1 MRRFFYDASQADFPS
16 LSRISINS
24 EFVLPERIVHHWCQ
38 VLRGKIGQ
46 LAVLFDGLGGEYQ
59 VQLSHVHKKT
69 AKAVMLG
76 FTDVARASNITSC
89 IGLVM
94 SRGDRMDYAIQ
105 KATELG
111 VTAIQLLTSHRGE
124 VRLKPAQ
131 ISKKLN
137 HWQQVA
143 IAACEQCGLNH
154 PPVILAPVSMLSW
167 VSQTSSTS
175 QTTANNILELTENG
189 QMCDYMQ
196 PIVMQPYYQAL
207 QSKADIS
214 LILCVPQTG
223 QTCLSAEHIQSVLLQ
238 KDPYIRLLIGAEGGF
253 DDEEISQALAQGWQP
268 WQIGERVLRTET
280 APVVALSTL
289 QAWQRL

>member
-1 MRRFFYDASQADFPS
+1 MRRFFYDASQDFPP
-16 LSRISINS
+16 LSRISLHS

-46 LAVLFDGLGGEYQ
+46 MAILFDGFGGEYQ
-59 VQLSHVHKKT
+59 VKLSHVHKKT
-69 AKAVMLG
+69 AKAVMLS
-76 FTDVARASNITSC
+76 FTDVARASKFTSC

-111 VTAIQLLTSHRGE
+111 VTAIQLLTSHHGE
-124 VRLKPAQ
+124 VNLKPAQ
-131 ISKKLN
+131 VSKKLN

-154 PPVILAPVSMLSW
+154 PPVILAPRSMLSW
-167 VSQTSSTS
+167 IT
-175 QTTANNILELTENG
+175 QTTVITSAITEPANSM
-189 QMCDYMQ
+189 MCPYMQ
-196 PIVMQPYYQAL
+196 SIAEQPYYQAL
-207 QSKADIS
+207 QSEADIS
-214 LILCVPQTG
+214 LILCVPNTSQTSSNA
-223 QTCLSAEHIQSVLLQ
+223 QIKPVLLQ
-238 KDPYIRLLIGAEGGF
+238 KQPYIRLLIGAEGGF
-253 DDEEISQALAQGWQP
+253 NTEEISQALQQGWRA

-289 QAWQRL
+289 QAWQNTID